1 MDGRHCQ
8 VRLSSSSKSMII
20 SLFLRGKG
28 NFFCGGSLISSGW
41 VLTAAHCLKGV
52 VASKLKVVL
61 GEFDTSVDGE
71 TEHR

>member
-8 VRLSSSSKSMII
+8 VRLSSSFESLTI

-52 VASKLKVVL
+52 AASKLKVVL
-61 GEFDTSVDGE
+61 GEFDTSVDGD